1 MIANIVEVEEPIIR
15 VEGVFDGIAA
25 RRLEAVLA
33 RGEPGRRLQIDLTQ
47 VREFSD
53 FGVAVL
59 ANALVRCGAFVSL
72 RGLRLHQVR
81 LLRYFGV
88 DAGPLGRVSL
98 SDVG

>member
-1 MIANIVEVEEPIIR
+1 MIANVAEVEEPIIH

-25 RRLEAVLA
+25 RRLEAVLV
-33 RGEPGRRLQIDLTQ
+33 RGAPGRRLEIDLTQ

-53 FGVAVL
+53 FAIAVL
-59 ANALVRCGAFVSL
+59 ANALLRCGAFVSL

-88 DAGPLGRVSL
+88 DAGPLGRVAL